1 MLTVD
6 KQYEERDKV
15 LAFNKSIGLPTRL
28 ADIDVTPD
36 DLPASTEKALQGIDV
51 RVYPY
56 EVTQQ
61 MLIDGVKEL
70 EELQK

>member
-1 MLTVD
+1 M
-6 KQYEERDKV
+6 
-15 LAFNKSIGLPTRL
+15 
-28 ADIDVTPD
+28 TPD
-36 DLPASTEKALQGIDV
+36 DLHAATEKALQGIDV